1 VIGVPLLVHS
11 TKFLSGQ
18 GGGVL
23 ELLERPLSERE
34 RQALSRQLDS
44 TLLKTSI
51 GSPVRWLTLATGILG
66 ICVFLFVRGLLRQDG
81 PTGVWIIVVP
91 VVVPVGILAF
101 YVASSIV
108 IGHFHWSRFAKQ
120 FAMNSGPAIREA
132 LDNGQA
138 FVCRVRSDSV
148 VVVQEDEDEGSAYI
162 FDLGDG
168 SSLYLRGQEYFP
180 DLESSPWPAGQFEI
194 VRTKVDRLLVGV
206 FAGSEPVA
214 DIREVRMSEMPESFW
229 FADVPESE
237 SILPGAP
244 TEILARLCHQQS
256 APGTAGPF

>member
-1 VIGVPLLVHS
+1 MHN
-11 TKFLSGQ
+11 
-18 GGGVL
+18 
-23 ELLERPLSERE
+23 
-34 RQALSRQLDS
+34 
-44 TLLKTSI
+44 
-51 GSPVRWLTLATGILG
+51 
-66 ICVFLFVRGLLRQDG
+66 
-81 PTGVWIIVVP
+81 
-91 VVVPVGILAF
+91 
-101 YVASSIV
+101 AS
-108 IGHFHWSRFAKQ
+108 
-120 FAMNSGPAIREA
+120 FAMNNASAIRA
-132 LDNGQA
+132 AIDNGLA
-138 FVCRVRSDSV
+138 CVCRVRSDSV

-244 TEILARLCHQQS
+244 TEVLARLGHQQ
-256 APGTAGPF
+256 AVRGTAGPT

>member
-1 VIGVPLLVHS
+1 M
-11 TKFLSGQ
+11 
-18 GGGVL
+18 L

-34 RQALSRQLDS
+34 LHALSRQID
-44 TLLKTSI
+44 KTRLMTPIS
-51 GSPVRWLTLATGILG
+51 SSVRWLTLATGILG
-66 ICVFLFVRGLLRQDG
+66 ICVVLFVRGLFRQDG

-91 VVVPVGILAF
+91 VVAPVGIIAF
-101 YVASSIV
+101 YVSSSIV
-108 IGHFHWSRFAKQ
+108 IGHVHWSRFAKQ
-120 FAMNSGPAIREA
+120 FALNNAPAIRKA

-180 DLESSPWPAGQFEI
+180 EIESSPWPARQFEI

-214 DIREVRMSEMPESFW
+214 DIREVRISEMPESFW
-229 FADVPESE
+229 FADDPESE
-237 SILPGAP
+237 SILLGTP
-244 TEILARLCHQQS
+244 TEILARLCHQQA
-256 APGTAGPF
+256 APGTA